1 MNKSSATFS
10 ALFRAFF
17 RLGLTAF
24 GGPAMVAYIRQLAV
38 REKGWLSDNSFK
50 QGISLCQTIPGATA
64 MQAAAYAG
72 LRGGRPWGAVA
83 AYLGFGL
90 PAFILMVVLSA
101 AYTRTHDLPA
111 VISLFN
117 GLQVIVVAMVANAT
131 LNFGRRYIRIPQDVF
146 LGCLTAGFLALGGS
160 PIIAI
165 AVSAALGLLLYRQLH
180 CQQENAAVSLDPVS
194 HWRMVRP
201 ALLLCLFAIIALL
214 LLYLLDDELFSLAF
228 LMVKIDFFAFGGGY
242 ASVPLMLHEIVEV
255 QHWMSSTVLMD
266 GIALGQITP
275 GPIVITATFAGY
287 LLAGIPGAVVGT
299 ISIFTP
305 SLFLL
310 LLVVP
315 YFDRLQHNPVLQRA
329 LHGILV
335 SFVGLLLAVTLR
347 FGVALDWNFLSFLVA
362 GCAFTALRLK
372 VDILWVVIV
381 GAGVSAFIL

>member
-1 MNKSSATFS
+1 MKRPASIS
-10 ALFRAFF
+10 ALFFAFF
-17 RLGLTAF
+17 RLGMTAF

-38 REKGWLSDNSFK
+38 HEKQWLSDNSFK
-50 QGISLCQTIPGATA
+50 KGIAICQTIPGATA

-72 LRGGRPWGAVA
+72 LRGGGPWGAVA

-90 PAFILMVVLSA
+90 PAFMLMVALSA

-111 VISLFN
+111 IVSLFN
-117 GLQVIVVAMVANAT
+117 GLQVIVVAMVANAAI
-131 LNFGRRYIRIPQDVF
+131 NFGRRYIKIGQDVF
-146 LGCLTAGFLALGGS
+146 LGVLSAGFLASGGS

-165 AVSAALGLLLYRQLH
+165 AASAVLGSFLYKKLYLRENGAVVSPETG
-180 CQQENAAVSLDPVS
+180 N

-201 ALLLCLFAIIALL
+201 ALLLSLAAATGVLV
-214 LLYLLDDELFSLAF
+214 LYLIDNELFSLAL
-228 LMVKIDFFAFGGGY
+228 LMLKIDCFAFGGGY

-255 QHWMSSTVLMD
+255 QQWMSSKVLMD

-287 LLAGIPGAVVGT
+287 LLASIPGAIVGT

-315 YFDRLQHNPVLQRA
+315 YFDRLQHNAVLQRG

-335 SFVGLLLAVTLR
+335 SFVGLLLAVTIR
-347 FGVALDWNFLSFLVA
+347 FGMVIHWTLLSFLVA
-362 GCAFTALRLK
+362 LCAFTALRFK
-372 VDILWVVIV
+372 VDILWVVII
-381 GAGVSAFIL
+381 GAAVSAVIL